1 MSNQEQFYFSE
12 KSLANRWGVSF
23 RTLQRWRWKGK
34 GPPYM
39 KIGGR
44 IRYHLDNIK
53 QFEEE
58 NWHQS
63 KGANQYSYN
72 KDLSTI

>member
-1 MSNQEQFYFSE
+1 MSNSEQFYLSD
-12 KSLANRWGVSF
+12 KSLARRWGISF

-34 GPPYM
+34 GPPYI

-53 QFEEE
+53 KFEEGHSLE
-58 NWHQS
+58 A
-63 KGANQYSYN
+63 KA
-72 KDLSTI
+72 STVPPATKIYQ